1 MEKLKIELNEV
12 FSLNETLGS
21 EELNCILCKH
31 GDLFKEC
38 YNGMK
43 GIKAYIWVHEG
54 ANPFHF
60 LGHTLSCTLEEY
72 FHVLPSLHTSSLL
85 LSCQNFLLHFWFLG
99 TYAMYARL
107 PMWMAGNLMQPVL
120 VTKLHILHY
129 TCGRIYFL
137 CFTSDNM

>member
-31 GDLFKEC
+31 ADLFKEC
-38 YNGMK
+38 HISMK
-43 GIKAYIWVHEG
+43 GIKAHIWIHEG
-54 ANPFHF
+54 ASPFYF
-60 LGHTLSCTLEEY
+60 LSHTLSCIHVLEEY
-72 FHVLPSLHTSSLL
+72 FHVLPSLHMSSLL
-85 LSCQNFLLHFWFLG
+85 LSCQNFLLHFRFLG
-99 TYAMYARL
+99 TCAMYARL

-120 VTKLHILHY
+120 VTKLHY